1 YRDWLAG
8 LIRAGIES
16 GEFSADADPKA
27 LADLAMALLDGAGI
41 RALISDPAM
50 DVDAARRLVAE
61 RLAAELGLEPN
72 SLL

>member
-1 YRDWLAG
+1 MSDG
-8 LIRAGIES
+8 
-16 GEFSADADPKA
+16 SAEIIHLLLEHHADPKA
-27 LADLAMALLDGAGI
+27 IADLAMALLDGAGI